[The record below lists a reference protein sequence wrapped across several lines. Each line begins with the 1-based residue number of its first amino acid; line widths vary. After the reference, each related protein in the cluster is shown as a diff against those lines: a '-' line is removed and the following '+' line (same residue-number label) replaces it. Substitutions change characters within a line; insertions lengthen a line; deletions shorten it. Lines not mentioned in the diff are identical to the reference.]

1 MAAAPPNRAPET
13 ARATG
18 MEQTT
23 FRRILNTGLTG
34 HDPRQAEQ
42 GYVLFSPMNDLN
54 QTLLIDMAGEVVHRW
69 QHGENIGLY
78 GSLNARGNLYMGA
91 KMKDETSDLFQIW
104 PAFKGGQIRE
114 VAPDGEVLWTHTDPF
129 HHHDQ
134 CSMDHGGCLYLSLET
149 VPEELAQ
156 RVRGG
161 HHPPDNRTTMYADVI
176 VEVDREGNRIWE
188 WRAIEHLDPEIDELE
203 LSEGRWEWTHG
214 NSIAA
219 LGDDRVLV
227 SFRAIHTV
235 GIIDKATGKF
245 LWKYRHPEM
254 GGQHDPQMLP
264 NGNVLLY
271 DNGTQ
276 RRFMGLF
283 PHSRVFEINP
293 ATNEI
298 EWEYRDRFPFTFY
311 SPQVSGVQRLPGGN
325 TLICE
330 GLRGRIFQ
338 VTPSGEVVWEYV
350 NPYFE
355 PNIFGFDS
363 NMVFRAYFYT
373 PEQVPFV

>member
-1 MAAAPPNRAPET
+1 M
-13 ARATG
+13 
-18 MEQTT
+18 
-23 FRRILNTGLTG
+23 
-34 HDPRQAEQ
+34 
-42 GYVLFSPMNDLN
+42 
-54 QTLLIDMAGEVVHRW
+54 
-69 QHGENIGLY
+69 
-78 GSLNARGNLYMGA
+78 
-91 KMKDETSDLFQIW
+91 
-104 PAFKGGQIRE
+104 
-114 VAPDGEVLWTHTDPF
+114 
-129 HHHDQ
+129 
-134 CSMDHGGCLYLSLET
+134 
-149 VPEELAQ
+149 
-156 RVRGG
+156 
-161 HHPPDNRTTMYADVI
+161 
-176 VEVDREGNRIWE
+176 
-188 WRAIEHLDPEIDELE
+188 
-203 LSEGRWEWTHG
+203 
-214 NSIAA
+214 
-219 LGDDRVLV
+219 LV

-264 NGNVLLY
+264 NGNVLIY

-350 NPYFE
+350 NHYFE

>member
-1 MAAAPPNRAPET
+1 MAASPPKPGVGNGT
-13 ARATG
+13 GTG

-54 QTLLIDMAGEVVHRW
+54 QTLIIDTAGEVVHRW

-114 VAPDGEVLWTHTDPF
+114 VSPDGEVLWTHTDPF

-149 VPEELAQ
+149 VPEDLAQ

-176 VEVDREGNRIWE
+176 VEVDRAGNRIWE
-188 WRAIEHLDPEIDELE
+188 WHAIEHLDPEIDELE
-203 LSEGRWEWTHG
+203 LSVRSMNCLQTANIKLIGDLVQRSEAEMLRTKNFGRKSLKEIK
-214 NSIAA
+214 N
-219 LGDDRVLV
+219 VL
-227 SFRAIHTV
+227 A
-235 GIIDKATGKF
+235 
-245 LWKYRHPEM
+245 EM
-254 GGQHDPQMLP
+254 GLSLGMRLENWP
-264 NGNVLLY
+264 
-271 DNGTQ
+271 
-276 RRFMGLF
+276 
-283 PHSRVFEINP
+283 P
-293 ATNEI
+293 ANH
-298 EWEYRDRFPFTFY
+298 
-311 SPQVSGVQRLPGGN
+311 
-325 TLICE
+325 
-330 GLRGRIFQ
+330 
-338 VTPSGEVVWEYV
+338 PSLQ
-350 NPYFE
+350 PSA
-355 PNIFGFDS
+355 DS
-363 NMVFRAYFYT
+363 
-373 PEQVPFV
+373 